1 MPQWLEIM
9 LRTLSSVVVM
19 FIVAKLLGKRQI
31 SQLSLFE
38 YITGISIGNIAGY
51 ISMDTETQWYLGF
64 VAIGTWALISVG
76 MEYATMKSRA
86 IGGIVDGKGTVL
98 IKNGSILEKNLFKE
112 KLTLDELLE
121 QLRKK
126 SIFKVSEIEFA
137 VMEKSGEINAL
148 LKKENQP
155 LTPSMLG
162 WKMSREPETQTVMM
176 DGQVLQEP
184 LQETGLDEDW
194 LRHELSKLKVKP
206 ENVFLAQVD
215 AKKQLTV
222 QTGSLDG
229 SLEPNSL
236 TPRQQ
241 LLATLQQAKA
251 DLDQFGHFARTDE
264 EREALLSGS
273 RQLDQVIRL
282 AQPELK

>member
-1 MPQWLEIM
+1 MPQWLEIV
-9 LRTLSSVVVM
+9 LRTLSSVAVM
-19 FIVAKLLGKRQI
+19 FIVTKLLGKRQI

-51 ISMDTETQWYLGF
+51 ISMDTDTTWYLGF
-64 VAIGTWALISVG
+64 VAIGTWSIMSIA

-86 IGGIVDGKGTVL
+86 LGGFVDGKGTVL
-98 IKNGSILEKNLFKE
+98 IKNGSILEKNLYKE
-112 KLTLDELLE
+112 RLTIDELLE

-126 SIFKVSEIEFA
+126 SVFKVSEIEFA
-137 VMEKSGEINAL
+137 VMEKSGEINVL

-162 WKMSREPETQTVMM
+162 WKMSREQETKTVMM
-176 DGQVLQEP
+176 DGRVLQDQ
-184 LQETGLDEDW
+184 LKETGLDEDW
-194 LRHELSKLKVKP
+194 LRHELAKLKVKP

-215 AKKQLTV
+215 AQKQLTV

>member
-1 MPQWLEIM
+1 MPQWLEIVF
-9 LRTLSSVVVM
+9 RTLSSVVVM
-19 FIVAKLLGKRQI
+19 FIVTKLLGKRQI

-51 ISMDTETQWYLGF
+51 ISMDTDTQWYLGF
-64 VAIGTWALISVG
+64 VAIGTWSLMSIG

-86 IGGIVDGKGTVL
+86 VGGFVDGKGTVL

-126 SIFKVSEIEFA
+126 SVFKVSEIEFA
-137 VMEKSGEINAL
+137 VMEKSGEINLL

-162 WKMSREPETQTVMM
+162 WKMSREQETQTVMM

-184 LQETGLDEDW
+184 LKETGLDEDW
-194 LRHELSKLKVKP
+194 LRHELAKLKVKP